1 MKFQR
6 VREKLRAMRKE
17 AKLSLH
23 KLALISGFNENTIKG
38 YETIASIS
46 SNYVYFCSFYFGYTM
61 DSIQDDTKEL
71 EKMSQNEQTL
81 RIYKEIKELD
91 IIDFYFF
98 LYFYGDF
105 DVDEYAIAQEHKH
118 DIAANEYEKYINA
131 ILKDGNLNE
140 ILENYAISTNDYT
153 PSKYAEFVRLQNA
166 NQKLRKSNFEIQ
178 SIDLELLAL
187 LNSLDAE
194 VKDNLKALIKSI
206 IAKGGKM

>member
-1 MKFQR
+1 MKGFKTMKFQR

-46 SNYVYFCSFYFGYTM
+46 SNYVYFCSFYFGYDT
-61 DSIQDDTKEL
+61 DSIMDDNLELKSMSKKEQVYRIFKAMN
-71 EKMSQNEQTL
+71 EKEPTDEELQKIFDDERAGKFKPITL
-81 RIYKEIKELD
+81 KQIKERELKEMNT
-91 IIDFYFF
+91 
-98 LYFYGDF
+98 L
-105 DVDEYAIAQEHKH
+105 E
-118 DIAANEYEKYINA
+118 INA
-131 ILKDGNLNE
+131 D
-140 ILENYAISTNDYT
+140 DYT

-187 LNSLDAE
+187 LNSLDTE
-194 VKDNLKALIKSI
+194 VKHSLKALIKSI